1 MFLLGIGGKVKRT
14 LRIAFFIMLVFG
26 GFYLSRGWGTKGPAT
41 IVFESCTFITG
52 FLGLCVLGVLSLFS
66 KKQ

>member
-1 MFLLGIGGKVKRT
+1 
-14 LRIAFFIMLVFG
+14 MLVFG